1 MPEASEPIVVN
12 TGPMIALGACGQI
25 GLLQLLHPRVVV
37 PATVV
42 VELEREYVDEAS
54 MSVGVLRPEWIEI
67 QTAANPPS
75 PLLLAYLDE
84 GEAAV
89 ISLALELGFPRVLID
104 ERRGRLVARTMG
116 LRVSG
121 SVGVLLRAKKEG
133 MLSAVRPCLE
143 SMHSRGIWLSERLIA
158 FALREA
164 GEV

>member
-12 TGPMIALGACGQI
+12 TGPLIALGTCGQI
-25 GLLQLLHPRVVV
+25 GLLRLLHPRVVV
-37 PATVV
+37 PEAVV
-42 VELEREYVDEAS
+42 TELERGYVDEAS

-67 QTAANPPS
+67 QSPAHPPS

-89 ISLALELGFPRVLID
+89 ISLALELGFLWVLID
-104 ERRGRLVARTMG
+104 ERRGRLVARTIG

-121 SVGVLLRAKKEG
+121 SVGVLLKAKREG

-143 SMHSRGIWLSERLIA
+143 AMRSRGIWLSERLVA